1 VRVAIVS
8 DTHGNL
14 PALDAVIEDL
24 GRERPDLVVH
34 GGDLALGGP
43 QPGAVVDRIREL
55 GWPGVRGNS
64 DEVFWDW
71 SRAPQSIAWYLELV
85 VPIGRQMIGPD
96 RIAWLQTLP
105 LDWHGDGIG
114 LVHSIPGDPWPVVL
128 REASDAELTDTYS
141 ALGEPVAV
149 YGHIHAPYVRRL
161 PRLTVANSGSAGNP
175 ADGDWRASYLLIT
188 DGEPSIRRVEYDL
201 ERELAA
207 LARSG
212 LPGAERLA
220 EGRRQGRLIQPV
232 RS

>member
-1 VRVAIVS
+1 
-8 DTHGNL
+8 
-14 PALDAVIEDL
+14 
-24 GRERPDLVVH
+24 
-34 GGDLALGGP
+34 
-43 QPGAVVDRIREL
+43 
-55 GWPGVRGNS
+55 
-64 DEVFWDW
+64 
-71 SRAPQSIAWYLELV
+71 
-85 VPIGRQMIGPD
+85 
-96 RIAWLQTLP
+96 
-105 LDWHGDGIG
+105 
-114 LVHSIPGDPWPVVL
+114 VVL